1 MNVLDAAYATVHD
14 YKGGAAALAPRISK
28 KLTEAV
34 LNSKVNPNT
43 TTHHLRLDE
52 AVKIMVLTGDYQ
64 MLDAICAELGKV
76 CVDIPKVGEVS
87 DSSVFK
93 HLLESGQHQGTF
105 YSELH
110 KALEDGVITDS
121 EFTKVEAEA
130 YKYQKSVSSIVNKIE
145 AMKSG
150 EGSH

>member
-52 AVKIMVLTGDYQ
+52 AVKIMVLTGDHQ
-64 MLDAICAELGKV
+64 ILDAICAELGKV
-76 CVDIPKVGEVS
+76 AIDTPNEDEVS

-93 HLLESGQHQGTF
+93 HLLESGQHQGNF

-121 EFTKVEAEA
+121 EYASVQAEA
-130 YKYQKSVSSIVNKIE
+130 YKYQKSVSSIVKKIE
-145 AMKSG
+145 LMKSS
-150 EGSH
+150 EGSK